1 MHAHGNPDIAATPPA
16 KRVTRRWPLI
26 SGIAAL
32 LLCVGLGAYIVFRDN
47 GEPFAVDTQ
56 WMNYVNLHRAP
67 VFTVVALGLNFI
79 GGGWP
84 GTLIIPVLII
94 ALLVW
99 LKRPWGAG
107 YFLVATAL
115 TGGLVQVLKHLFGR
129 ARPGDIIVTV
139 DFGSFPSGH
148 VANAAVMAVVLSI
161 LFPFWWMRVAGT
173 IYTIGMM
180 LSRTYV
186 GAHWLSD
193 TVGAMLL
200 GIGVAIVLWAPVA
213 AKLDG
218 ERELARKHPSGRVHS
233 HAPGQASA
241 WSVWYEKF
249 VVETRYL
256 EADYRRRCIALAL
269 LLIGVG
275 TLAFAIILVS
285 VIQRN
290 GLTLM
295 DAPVQDWLASLR
307 SPGVTA
313 VMIVLAVLF
322 GPIALPVILLVV
334 TVTWGFVTKHAWRPL
349 VLASAMLIGV
359 VLAQIIGHLVD
370 RSRPPTSLMLFG
382 PDPSF
387 SFPSGH
393 VLGASDFVLLTAYLV
408 FSRRKGGLGTVLGG
422 AFAVLCIVA
431 AALSRVYLGYHWATD
446 VLGSVSL
453 SLIIV
458 GCVIAFDTRRTVRVP
473 HAEVVPTRTSTLD
486 RQRRAR
492 QALAKQ

>member
-1 MHAHGNPDIAATPPA
+1 MDAHGNPEVAATPPA

-26 SGIAAL
+26 SGVVAL

-47 GEPFAVDTQ
+47 GAPFSIDTG
-56 WMNYVNLHRAP
+56 WMNFIDLHRAP
-67 VFTVVALGLNFI
+67 AFTVVALALNFI

-94 ALLVW
+94 VLLVL

-148 VANAAVMAVVLSI
+148 AANAAVMAVLLSI

-218 ERELARKHPSGRVHS
+218 ERELARLHPSGRG
-233 HAPGQASA
+233 HAHPPGRVSA
-241 WSVWYEKF
+241 WRVWFEKY
-249 VVETRYL
+249 VVERRYL
-256 EADYRRRCIALAL
+256 EADYRRRCTALSL

-275 TLAFAIILVS
+275 TLVFAALLVS

-290 GLTLM
+290 GLTSL

-307 SPGVTA
+307 SPGLTA

-322 GPIALPVILLVV
+322 GPIALPIILLVV
-334 TVTWGFVTKHAWRPL
+334 TVTWGFVTRHAWRPL
-349 VLASAMLIGV
+349 VLAGAMLIGV

-370 RSRPPTSLMLFG
+370 RSRPPTDLMLFG
-382 PDPSF
+382 ADPSF

-408 FSRRKGGLGTVLGG
+408 FSRRKGSLGTALVG

-431 AALSRVYLGYHWATD
+431 AAVSRVYLGYHWASD
-446 VLGSVSL
+446 VLASVSL

-458 GCVIAFDTRRTVRVP
+458 GCVIAFDSRHTVPVP
-473 HAEVVPTRTSTLD
+473 HTGGVPTRTSTPTLD
-486 RQRRAR
+486 NG
-492 QALAKQ
+492 